1 MQILEVLR
9 WPLAAVACV
18 LIVVIT
24 LRYAPFE
31 FFSRARRP
39 GSGGKSLLVDPYRAF
54 AVNQQ
59 RELEQV
65 KPAGETVHAT
75 HVLPPPN
82 PALDQFEQEIQT
94 LLAEIKL
101 PPELE
106 KAWLIRIVAHW
117 RVMYGHEVT
126 YRMIV
131 GSQITLLLLANTIS
145 DRIKPAGETVHATHV
160 LPPPNPALDQFEQE
174 IQTLLAEIKLPPEL
188 EKAWLIRIVAHWRVM
203 YGHEVTYRMI
213 VGSQITL
220 LLLANTI

>member
-145 DRIKPAGETVHATHV
+145 
-160 LPPPNPALDQFEQE
+160 PPNTAKARELYEVARTTYPEIYTNFTFETW
-174 IQTLLAEIKLPPEL
+174 INWPVMRGL
-188 EKAWLIRIVAHWRVM
+188 LIRHVSDEAVSSDVVLFKITPLGQDFLLYLFNNSLTA
-203 YGHEVTYRMI
+203 GK
-213 VGSQITL
+213 VG
-220 LLLANTI
+220 